1 MTMNY
6 FKIILLLG
14 LLSTSSQLLKLYTGF
29 PNGNDRAC
37 HRSRSRSV
45 RRVAYIT

>member
-6 FKIILLLG
+6 FKTILLLG
-14 LLSTSSQLLKLYTGF
+14 LLAASSQLLKLYTGI

-37 HRSRSRSV
+37 HRSRGRSL